1 MRDHDFYGFFYVLIV
16 YEWFTHTH
24 KNDISDCSERLV
36 IFFTEFRLD
45 EIVREEKL
53 GNDLIL
59 SQISLDSEFASDAE
73 NTIDGAADL

>member
-1 MRDHDFYGFFYVLIV
+1 
-16 YEWFTHTH
+16 
-24 KNDISDCSERLV
+24 LV

-53 GNDLIL
+53 GNDLIS